1 MKSFKAEQVMSTM
14 NFNILNGNNN
24 KLNIILTILILG
36 YFRFML
42 SFSVVR
48 FSVLFDSI
56 AEHGSANNSFEFIV
70 FNFEVEIV
78 HTKFLSSL
86 CLLLVLKS

>member
-1 MKSFKAEQVMSTM
+1 MKIFKAEIAM

-56 AEHGSANNSFEFIV
+56 AKHGSSYNSFEFIV
-70 FNFEVEIV
+70 FNFDVEIV
-78 HTKFLSSL
+78 HSSRPFDYSVTLST
-86 CLLLVLKS
+86 

>member
-1 MKSFKAEQVMSTM
+1 MKIFKAETAM

-24 KLNIILTILILG
+24 KLNINLVLNG
-36 YFRFML
+36 FRFMF
-42 SFSVVR
+42 SFSSIR
-48 FSVLFDSI
+48 FNVLFDPI
-56 AEHGSANNSFEFIV
+56 AKHGSSYNSFEFII

>member
-1 MKSFKAEQVMSTM
+1 MKIFKAETAM

-24 KLNIILTILILG
+24 KLNINLVLNG
-36 YFRFML
+36 FRFML
-42 SFSVVR
+42 SFSGIR

-56 AEHGSANNSFEFIV
+56 AKHGSSNNSFEFIV

>member
-1 MKSFKAEQVMSTM
+1 MKIFKAETTM

-24 KLNIILTILILG
+24 KLNTIRINLVLNG
-36 YFRFML
+36 FRFML
-42 SFSVVR
+42 SFSAVR
-48 FSVLFDSI
+48 FSVLFDSV
-56 AEHGSANNSFEFIV
+56 AEHRGGYNSFEFII

>member
-1 MKSFKAEQVMSTM
+1 MKTFKAETTM

-24 KLNIILTILILG
+24 KLNLIRINLALNG
-36 YFRFML
+36 FGFML
-42 SFSVVR
+42 SFSAVR

-56 AEHGSANNSFEFIV
+56 AEHGSSYNSFEFIV